1 MCSAGMAVVE
11 HLTEGCGRRLFE
23 QRSAARKLIGRH
35 AKSGSGPVAGILHL
49 PCGVR
54 TKHGKMV
61 RLHAAAQTTF
71 FAKAIETIL

>member
-35 AKSGSGPVAGILHL
+35 AKSGSGTVAL